1 MDNKTAFNELLDT
14 YRKSATSTRQQGDSF
29 ERLTKMFLENDAQY
43 KAVFKRVYFWGK
55 WASQNGY
62 QLQDTG
68 IDLVAERFDGG
79 ICAIQCKFYESST
92 VISKPD
98 IDSFLSLSS
107 KAAFTHRLFVDTTDV
122 AWGKNAEDAIKNQNP
137 EVEKLGK
144 TDFIASNIDWQWYL
158 SNNEVKHT
166 KKTLRPHQQTVLEKT
181 AQHYKTGSRGK
192 LIMAC
197 GTGKTFT
204 SLKIA
209 EQQAGVGKTVLY
221 LVPSLALMAQTIR
234 EWFNDTQVP
243 IRAISVCSDQK
254 VSRATQNN
262 DTVDISTANIAIPV
276 TTKADAVAAWANA
289 IQANKMQ
296 ADKMHVVFAT
306 YQSIQVIS
314 DAQNDYNMSAFDMVI
329 CDEAHRTTGVTLY
342 DKAESNFVKIHDQDY
357 IQAKKRLY
365 MTATPK
371 VYTDNVKI
379 KAKQADAVLADMG
392 DSVKFGTTIHTV
404 SFDYAVQHDLLT
416 DYKVIVL
423 ALSEQAVDKEFQQL
437 LTDADN
443 DLGIEYT
450 TKLVGCYK
458 ALCKTDLQDD
468 KITDTNP
475 MRRGVAFVKG
485 VDLSKDIAK
494 QFPKIAKAYA
504 ERVGDTAVTPLTVE
518 MNHIDGTCDAD
529 NRKKALNWLQDNT
542 DTDICRILSN
552 VRCLS
557 EGVDVPTLDAVM
569 FLHPR
574 KSEVDVVQAV
584 GRVMRKARNKKMG
597 YIILPVAI
605 PAGID
610 PSKALDNNDR
620 YKVVWQVLNA
630 LRSHDERLEGKINRM
645 GFGGD
650 IADKIE
656 LICTSDVFPSSKNP
670 RRKKSADKQN
680 NDNLDGTTPNTDKT
694 DNTDNTPE
702 QSEFAWEQSILQAI
716 KAKLVDKCG
725 TRDYWEDWAKDIAD
739 IAQTHI
745 RRIQNILDYNSHAK
759 TVFND
764 FVKELRDDLNPNVS
778 ESDAVE
784 LLAQHIIT
792 KPVFD
797 ALFAGYAFTKHNPV
811 SIALDKVLK
820 RIQSKSL
827 DKETETLDR
836 FYTSV
841 KNRVADTKTVSERQ
855 QLILTLY
862 DKFFKSAFPKTTAQL
877 GIVYTPTEVVDF
889 IIHSI
894 NHILQSEFHTHL
906 GEQGVKI
913 LDPFTGTGTFIT
925 RLLQSGLISPEQ
937 LEYKYKH
944 EIHCNE
950 IVLLAYYI
958 AGINIEQVYIEI
970 MESSGHN
977 LNAAP
982 FEGICLTDTFQ
993 MYESEDM
1000 VAKLMPDNSQRRKKQ
1015 KALDIQ
1021 VIMGNPPYSVG
1032 QKSANDNAQN
1042 LKYADLDRKIEE
1054 SYVKYS
1060 NAQKTKSYDS
1070 YIRAIKWA
1078 SERIDDCGVV
1088 GYITNGGW
1096 LKSKSADGIRKCLAD
1111 EYSNLFVFDLRGD
1124 INKSRAGEL
1133 GEGGNIFDVKVPVAI
1148 TIFVKNPHAKSH
1160 GNIYYHDIGDNL
1172 TKKQKL
1178 DIIRRF
1184 KSIQGIKTQTV
1195 PSTPNGQV
1203 AWQKIKPDE
1212 YNDWLDQRDDSFY
1225 EHIPMGDKDTKGKAD
1240 TKAIFLNYSLGLSTN
1255 RDVWA
1260 YNNSKSILKTNVQN
1274 MIHFY
1279 NSECDRYQ
1287 KSDESEKIEDFV
1299 TKDITEISWS
1309 SSLYPKLKRN
1319 KRFYFND
1326 KGLCPC
1332 TYRPFDKQWVYYDR
1346 DLNDRTGQLPK
1357 IFPIGENLPNRC
1369 IWVTSIGSP
1378 KWSVF
1383 ITDTIRDLGT
1393 FGGNQCFPLKLYE
1406 KNTKTDLLKQGAGD
1420 YVVKDG
1426 ITDYAQNHFTYDTT
1440 KPEKED
1446 IFYYI
1451 YGILHHPDYVKKWG
1465 NTLTKDLP
1473 RIPKV
1478 KSYESFKV
1486 FADAGRKLADLHINY
1501 ESAKKYPVTF
1511 DKGDPDM
1518 LGLQDKDFYVEKMN
1532 FAKKGKQTDKTTIIY
1547 NKHITI
1553 SNIPIEAYTYKVNA
1567 KSPIEWIIDRQA
1579 IKTDKKSQIT
1589 NNANDYAI
1597 ETMKN
1602 PKYPLDLL
1610 QKAIT
1615 VSLETQ
1621 KIIQSLPKLDF

>member
-254 VSRATQNN
+254 VSRAAENN

-289 IQANKMQ
+289 IQ

-392 DSVKFGTTIHTV
+392 DPVKFGTTIHTV

-694 DNTDNTPE
+694 DNGGDTPE
-702 QSEFAWEQSILQAI
+702 QSEFAWEQSVLQAI

-906 GEQGVKI
+906 GEQGVNI

-970 MESSGHN
+970 MKNNGHN

-1000 VAKLMPDNSQRRKKQ
+1000 IQKLMPDNSERRKKQ

-1021 VIMGNPPYSVG
+1021 VIMGNPPYSAG

-1042 LKYADLDRKIEE
+1042 VKYADLDGKIEQ
-1054 SYVKYS
+1054 SYAKHTTVTNKNS
-1060 NAQKTKSYDS
+1060 LYDS
-1070 YIRAIKWA
+1070 YVRAIKWA
-1078 SERIDDCGVV
+1078 SDRIGDCGVV
-1088 GYITNGGW
+1088 GYVTNGGW

-1124 INKSRAGEL
+1124 ARTSGEQRRK
-1133 GEGGNIFDVKVPVAI
+1133 EKGNIFGAGTRTPI
-1148 TIFVKNPHAKSH
+1148 TIMIFVKNPNAKPQ
-1160 GNIYYHDIGDNL
+1160 GNIYYHDIGDYL
-1172 TKKQKL
+1172 DQKRKL
-1178 DIIRRF
+1178 AIIKNF
-1184 KSIQGIKTQTV
+1184 KSIQGIKTQIK
-1195 PSTPNGQV
+1195 PHTPNGQV
-1203 AWQKIKPDE
+1203 GWQQITPDK
-1212 YNDWLDQRDDSFY
+1212 YNDWIDQRDDSFY

-1240 TKAIFLNYSLGLSTN
+1240 TEAIFANFSNGLKTN
-1255 RDVWA
+1255 RDVWV
-1260 YNNSKSILKTNVQN
+1260 YNSSKSTLKTNVQN
-1274 MIHFY
+1274 MIDFY

-1287 KSDESEKIEDFV
+1287 QSDKSKNVKDFV
-1299 TKDITEISWS
+1299 NYDSTKISWGRQNLKDVRNNKPYAFTHKSITESM
-1309 SSLYPKLKRN
+1309 
-1319 KRFYFND
+1319 
-1326 KGLCPC
+1326 
-1332 TYRPFDKQWVYYDR
+1332 YRPFIKQWVYFNNN
-1346 DLNDRTGQLPK
+1346 LNDMIYQLPK
-1357 IFPIGENLPNRC
+1357 IFPMGDNLPNRC
-1369 IWVTSIGSP
+1369 ICVSGAGDF
-1378 KWSVF
+1378 SVF
-1383 ITDTIRDLGT
+1383 ITDTMMDLGVL
-1393 FGGNQCFPLKLYE
+1393 GASQCFPLYLYE
-1406 KNTKTDLLKQGAGD
+1406 KNTEQNLLQQGAGD
-1420 YVVKDG
+1420 YIVNDS
-1426 ITDYAQNHFTYDTT
+1426 ITDHAQKHFTYGDTT
-1440 KPEKED
+1440 PEKKD

-1451 YGILHHPDYVKKWG
+1451 YGVLHHPDYVKKWHD
-1465 NTLTKDLP
+1465 NLTKDLP

-1478 KSYESFKV
+1478 KSYESFKA

-1518 LGLQDKDFYVEKMN
+1518 LGLQDKDFYIEKMN

-1615 VSLETQ
+1615 ISLETQ
-1621 KIIQSLPKLDF
+1621 QIIQSLPKLDF